1 MDQVKPA
8 GHRIAVR
15 TSSAVN
21 SNLLIEMKRPP
32 VFPVAALFVLLLF
45 SGCAGKGGASWEQD
59 GTQVMGSLQKTEGE
73 QAAVKVT
80 LDQMES
86 RIAGLEKDLE
96 EQLKVNSELSAR
108 LNAMQ
113 KSRASSKKI
122 TSKAASSNQKQFAKK
137 LEKKLEKIELSIHSA
152 AKKGP
157 SSTMATSPES
167 EKNAY
172 TSAYLALKSGR
183 YDEASQAFKILL
195 AKYPQG
201 EYADQANY
209 WLGESYFAQ
218 QKMKEA
224 IKAFKSVAN
233 NYPNSAKHPAALL
246 KLASAYQESGRK
258 GDTKAVLQR
267 LIKEHPESNAAGQA
281 RSRLKIIEA
290 GR

>member
-1 MDQVKPA
+1 
-8 GHRIAVR
+8 
-15 TSSAVN
+15 
-21 SNLLIEMKRPP
+21 MKRPP

-59 GTQVMGSLQKTEGE
+59 RTQVMESLQKTEGE
-73 QAAVKVT
+73 QAAVKAT
-80 LDQMES
+80 LDQMER
-86 RIAGLEKDLE
+86 RIAELEKDLE

-113 KSRASSKKI
+113 KSRDSSKKI
-122 TSKAASSNQKQFAKK
+122 TSKAASSNQKQLA
-137 LEKKLEKIELSIHSA
+137 KKLEKIELSIHAA
-152 AKKGP
+152 AKKGSP
-157 SSTMATSPES
+157 STMATSPES

-183 YDEASQAFKILL
+183 YDEASQAFKTLL
-195 AKYPQG
+195 LKHPQG

-218 QKMKEA
+218 QKMKQA

-267 LIKEHPESNAAGQA
+267 LIKEHPDTNAAGQA

-290 GR
+290 GQ

>member
-1 MDQVKPA
+1 
-8 GHRIAVR
+8 
-15 TSSAVN
+15 
-21 SNLLIEMKRPP
+21 
-32 VFPVAALFVLLLF
+32 
-45 SGCAGKGGASWEQD
+45 
-59 GTQVMGSLQKTEGE
+59 MGSLQKAEGE
-73 QAAVKVT
+73 QAAAKVA
-80 LDQMES
+80 LDRMES
-86 RIAGLEKDLE
+86 RIAGLEKSLE

-122 TSKAASSNQKQFAKK
+122 TSKAASSNKKQ

-157 SSTMATSPES
+157 SSTMATNPES

-195 AKYPQG
+195 VKYPKG

-224 IKAFKSVAN
+224 IKAFKRVAN
-233 NYPNSAKHPAALL
+233 SYPNSAKHPAALL